1 LKKCYKSKKILWETQ
16 KDFSKILRTTP
27 TRTEEFYLQEK
38 PNRYIYLLSAGH
50 LFTDMNQGALPII
63 LPFLI
68 TAYHFTYAEVASL
81 VLASTVVSSI
91 IQPVFGSMADKT
103 PRPWM
108 MAVGVLLAGGG
119 MAAVGFLSD
128 YRLLFLSIM
137 ISGIGVAAFHPE
149 GARMANKVSGEKKG
163 AGVSIFSFG
172 GNAGF
177 AVGPILAATSIAMF
191 GLKGTAILAIPC
203 VLMAITFF
211 TQIRKMNAVSAP
223 TATAVHSTESSPE
236 PDQWKPFSLLSILLF
251 GRSIVFCGLSTFLPL
266 FFIQILQQ
274 SDTVGSALL
283 SFYFV
288 IGAASTLI
296 GGRLGDRYGFIK
308 ITRIGFTLLV
318 PIMAALAITR
328 SLVPTVLLLIPLAFA
343 LYSPSSLT
351 VVLGQK
357 YLPNRMG
364 LASGIT
370 LGLSVSIGG
379 MVAPLLGRLADSH
392 GLLAAMYALAAISA
406 IPAIMSFTLKD
417 KERQKLESPKEE
429 S

>member
-1 LKKCYKSKKILWETQ
+1 M
-16 KDFSKILRTTP
+16 P
-27 TRTEEFYLQEK
+27 EK

-50 LFTDMNQGALPII
+50 LFTDMNQGALPVI

-68 TAYHFTYAEVASL
+68 AAYHFNYAEVASL

-128 YRLLFLSIM
+128 FRMLFLSIM
-137 ISGIGVAAFHPE
+137 LSGVGVAAFHPE

-177 AVGPILAATSIAMF
+177 AVGPILAAASIAMF
-191 GLKGTAILAIPC
+191 GLKGTAVLAIPC
-203 VLMAITFF
+203 ILMAVTFF
-211 TQIRKMNAVSAP
+211 VQIGKMNSFSAS
-223 TATAVHSTESSPE
+223 TATAVHKTESPPE

-266 FFIQILQQ
+266 FFIQILHQ
-274 SDTVGSALL
+274 SDTVGSTLL

-308 ITRIGFTLLV
+308 ITRIGFVLLV
-318 PIMAALAITR
+318 PVMAALAFTR
-328 SLVPTVLLLIPLAFA
+328 SLAPTVLLLIPLGFA

-357 YLPNRMG
+357 YLPSRMG

-379 MVAPLLGRLADSH
+379 MVAPLLGRLADAH
-392 GLLAAMYALAAISA
+392 GLLAAMYALAIISA

-417 KERQKLESPKEE
+417 EE
-429 S
+429 KQMPELPIEDA

>member
-1 LKKCYKSKKILWETQ
+1 MQ
-16 KDFSKILRTTP
+16 
-27 TRTEEFYLQEK
+27 QK

-50 LFTDMNQGALPII
+50 LFTDMNQGALPAI

-68 TAYHFTYAEVASL
+68 TAYHFNYAEVASL

-91 IQPVFGSMADKT
+91 IQPIFGSMADKT

-108 MAVGVLLAGGG
+108 MAIGVLLAGGG

-128 YRLLFLSIM
+128 FRMLFFSIM
-137 ISGIGVAAFHPE
+137 LSGIGVAAFHPE

-177 AVGPILAATSIAMF
+177 AVGPILAATSIALF
-191 GLKGTAILAIPC
+191 GLKGTAIFAIPC
-203 VLMAITFF
+203 VIMAITFF
-211 TQIRKMNAVSAP
+211 LQVTKMNSVSAP
-223 TATAVHSTESSPE
+223 AAAISSSEIPKE

-251 GRSIVFCGLSTFLPL
+251 GRSIVFCGLNTFLPL
-266 FFIQILQQ
+266 FFIQILHQ
-274 SDTVGSALL
+274 SDTVSSTIL

-308 ITRIGFTLLV
+308 IIRIGFTLLV
-318 PIMAALAITR
+318 PIMAALAFTR
-328 SLVPTVLLLIPLAFA
+328 NLVPTVLLLIPLAVA

-379 MVAPLLGRLADSH
+379 MVAPLLGRLADTQ

-406 IPAIMSFTLKD
+406 IPAIMSFTLKH
-417 KERQKLESPKEE
+417 EE
-429 S
+429 KRKQELPIEET

>member
-1 LKKCYKSKKILWETQ
+1 M
-16 KDFSKILRTTP
+16 
-27 TRTEEFYLQEK
+27 QEK

-417 KERQKLESPKEE
+417 EKKQKPELPIEE
-429 S
+429 V

>member
-1 LKKCYKSKKILWETQ
+1 M
-16 KDFSKILRTTP
+16 
-27 TRTEEFYLQEK
+27 QEK

>member
-1 LKKCYKSKKILWETQ
+1 M
-16 KDFSKILRTTP
+16 
-27 TRTEEFYLQEK
+27 QEK

-406 IPAIMSFTLKD
+406 IPAVMSFTLKD
-417 KERQKLESPKEE
+417 EKKQKPELPIEE
-429 S
+429 V

>member
-1 LKKCYKSKKILWETQ
+1 M
-16 KDFSKILRTTP
+16 
-27 TRTEEFYLQEK
+27 QEK

-50 LFTDMNQGALPII
+50 LFTDMNQGALPVI

-68 TAYHFTYAEVASL
+68 AAYHFNYAEVASL

-128 YRLLFLSIM
+128 FRMLFLSIM
-137 ISGIGVAAFHPE
+137 LSGVGVAAFHPE

-177 AVGPILAATSIAMF
+177 AVGPILAAASIAMF
-191 GLKGTAILAIPC
+191 GLKGTAVLAIPC

-211 TQIRKMNAVSAP
+211 VQIGKMNSFSAS
-223 TATAVHSTESSPE
+223 TATAVHNTERSPE

-266 FFIQILQQ
+266 FFIQILHQ
-274 SDTVGSALL
+274 SDTVGSTLL

-308 ITRIGFTLLV
+308 ITRIGFVLLV
-318 PIMAALAITR
+318 PVMVALAFTR
-328 SLVPTVLLLIPLAFA
+328 SLAPTVLLLIPLGFA

-357 YLPNRMG
+357 YLPSRMG

-379 MVAPLLGRLADSH
+379 MVAPLLGRLADTH

-417 KERQKLESPKEE
+417 EKQKPELPIEE
-429 S
+429 A

>member
-1 LKKCYKSKKILWETQ
+1 M
-16 KDFSKILRTTP
+16 
-27 TRTEEFYLQEK
+27 QEK
-38 PNRYIYLLSAGH
+38 PNRYIYLLCAGH

-417 KERQKLESPKEE
+417 KERQKLESPKQE

>member
-1 LKKCYKSKKILWETQ
+1 M
-16 KDFSKILRTTP
+16 
-27 TRTEEFYLQEK
+27 QEK

-68 TAYHFTYAEVASL
+68 TAYHFTYAEIASL

-91 IQPVFGSMADKT
+91 IQPIFGSMADKT

-108 MAVGVLLAGGG
+108 MAVGVLLAGCG
-119 MAAVGFLSD
+119 MAAIGFLSD
-128 YRLLFLSIM
+128 YRLLFFSIM
-137 ISGIGVAAFHPE
+137 ISGIGIAAFHPE

-177 AVGPILAATSIAMF
+177 AIGPILAATSIAMF
-191 GLKGTAILAIPC
+191 GLKGTAVLAIPG

-211 TQIRKMNAVSAP
+211 AQMGKMNAFSAP
-223 TATAVHSTESSPE
+223 TATAVQSTESSPE
-236 PDQWKPFSLLSILLF
+236 RDQWKPFSLLSILLF
-251 GRSIVFCGLSTFLPL
+251 GRSILFCGLSTFLPL
-266 FFIQILQQ
+266 FFIQILHQ
-274 SDTVGSALL
+274 SDTVSSTLL

-308 ITRIGFTLLV
+308 IIRIGFVLLV
-318 PIMAALAITR
+318 PIMTALAFTR
-328 SLVPTVLLLIPLAFA
+328 SITPTVLLLIPLAFA

-392 GLLAAMYALAAISA
+392 GLLAAMYALAAISV
-406 IPAIMSFTLKD
+406 IPAIMSFTLRD
-417 KERQKLESPKEE
+417 KERRKLESPKEE

>member
-1 LKKCYKSKKILWETQ
+1 M
-16 KDFSKILRTTP
+16 
-27 TRTEEFYLQEK
+27 QEK

-417 KERQKLESPKEE
+417 KERQKLESPKQE